1 MTLSILN
8 TIFWGLYPG
17 FGADILARAT
27 HMNGSTDNLWT
38 VYSLIFQLPILSFIP
53 LGLMASGAIKK
64 GKMKTTA
71 YDSFMFL
78 SVLIKLAAVML
89 SQKYVFPNK
98 LLINIFGT
106 FLAIY
111 LPFLIRNFSPR
122 CAVCEKYKANSF
134 SVLMKTFGQAAMVE
148 FIIILARVIL
158 PHVPFIGKYID
169 KLIHIPQFGEILFFV
184 IMLVPLYSLIN
195 MQNESNLKNFCKNNT
210 YAIIYAVVG
219 LIGLITAAVASKFSS
234 FAKKNL
240 EAGLGE
246 GMESVVSGPAN
257 TTGVTPDA
265 GIDTAATVSTS

>member
-8 TIFWGLYPG
+8 TILWGLYPG

-27 HMNGSTDNLWT
+27 HMNGSTDNIWT
-38 VYSLIFQLPILSFIP
+38 VYSIIFQFPILSFIP
-53 LGLMASGAIKK
+53 LGLMASGTIKK
-64 GKMKTTA
+64 GKMKTKP
-71 YDSFMFL
+71 YDSFIFL

-98 LLINIFGT
+98 LLINMFGT

-134 SVLMKTFGQAAMVE
+134 SVLMKTFGQAAIVE

-158 PHVPFIGKYID
+158 PHLPFIGKYIG
-169 KLIHIPQFGEILFFV
+169 KLIHIPQFGEIIFFV
-184 IMLVPLYSLIN
+184 MMLVPLYSLIN
-195 MQNESNLKNFCKNNT
+195 IQNENNLKNFCKNNT
-210 YAIIYAVVG
+210 YAIIYAIVG
-219 LIGLITAAVASKFSS
+219 LVGLLTAAIASKYSS
-234 FAKKNL
+234 FTKKNL

-246 GMESVVSGPAN
+246 GMGSLVSGPADP
-257 TTGVTPDA
+257 TGVTADA
-265 GIDTAATVSTS
+265 TIDTAAVATS